1 MPTARRVLAQARYE
15 AGLSYTLRV
24 APSALVRDG
33 FGLPL
38 QAASTTFTM
47 RALASLFEPPD
58 TSSAAVRF
66 AVGPGRAIPA
76 AWPALVRAAGVPS
89 PATPASAEAAARGV
103 DLALL
108 GPRDEDVRG
117 AIAWL
122 HYSARGREAG
132 RTRWAALAR
141 GGGTRLAARPSE
153 PAAGEGE
160 AGEGEARLARALLG
174 LPRGGLLLTSTSRG
188 QWSGDAAL
196 LSAGELGVALLA
208 VPDGS
213 LLAWVLNTTS
223 NAPVAGAA
231 VQLYSW
237 SCWSCEP
244 RDVAA
249 AERGVTDA
257 DGLLVLAPR
266 ARRSERLAAL
276 VTAPGGGGAAGGAP
290 AERVLVETSR
300 ASPPAAE
307 EPLRAVLLTDRALY
321 RANESV
327 RLKGYVRRP
336 RLAELSIPRGEFR
349 LSVRWGAP
357 GSQGGAA
364 STLYTP
370 VALGGKHGSLDAEL
384 RVPPDASYTEHS
396 VALQGKAEGERSFRT
411 LATAAFAIAD
421 PRPPTAELTV
431 ATPGARVLLPG
442 GGVPLLV
449 RTISLS
455 GVPVSGA
462 EVVLR
467 WSLERKPAAAPRPST
482 NPWLAELGAPD
493 EGGEEEEGE
502 AEHGEERLTTGAD
515 GSVRV
520 EWQPSP
526 ERLRRP
532 VALGDALQLSFTW
545 VGPTREVLSREL
557 ALPVALSGRSI
568 ALELPSQAELPAH
581 AFVPTVTLAAHAA
594 LGGEP
599 VGGKPLRLQLYR
611 LAPPAEGGAAAEGG
625 GAKVAAAAA
634 ATVAA
639 AGTLGHGA
647 PLLTDARLA
656 ELPRAAA
663 PVEGEDC
670 ELSSSASAEGA
681 RAEACGSDGRGLA
694 LPTAGHFALVACELD
709 EPGGKAVLCSALVV
723 GRAAA
728 EWEAAPLGDYL
739 QRALSPALTRP
750 RAGGE
755 GGGGGGGGGG
765 GERGG
770 GGGGGEIAE
779 IALHNPLRTPLRA
792 LAAWGSRLGRRAQ
805 VVSLPPGRC
814 AVRLPLGAECRGG
827 CRVSLHLAAPTDA
840 TRTLPVPVPAS
851 PLLDLGGPMLA
862 SYALDIDAADAGR
875 RGAADA
881 DADADAG
888 AGANGGIV
896 VGVAADKGVAAPG
909 GSVEVTVTLRDAA
922 GRPVEG
928 EAVLVAVDK
937 ASLQLRPHP
946 TRDLAAAF
954 APSLAGAAYHT
965 SDTWRQ
971 LASAAGLNH
980 SAAALLAMLAADPW
994 LAAHWPLRPSAGADV
1009 ELPLRAVLDAHATA
1023 LTDMPAT
1030 ERPGPEGMVMY
1041 AMADEAAP
1049 RPMMAMARSAP
1060 MMARSAPMLQS
1071 RAAPEGLRMFKSAAV
1086 ANDVEED
1093 SATEADA
1100 PEGGG
1105 GGGGGG
1111 GSVKV
1116 RKDFVTTALW
1126 LPHLAVGPT
1135 GVARVP
1141 WTLPDNAGAFEL
1153 RAYAA
1158 SGAARLGGGA
1168 TAEVLVRKRLT
1179 LAASAPRI
1187 VRVGDRFSCGATLT
1201 GSPELAAGSAVQLDL
1216 ELAQP
1221 AAAVAVRGAARRGA
1235 TLGPGEVVELT
1246 FDFEAVALGEAVA
1259 VLTVAAADGGAPL
1272 DALQLSVPVLGV
1284 MPSVTLATSRAVAAA
1299 AEPALWAEGL
1309 VLPAALPGSGGLTVR
1324 TGAGRLPVVRTLAA
1338 GLLAL
1343 PARGAPDARPDAL
1356 ALLASLAPL
1365 AMLLPYGG
1373 AAEAALP
1380 AAAAQLDAAAAAL
1393 APMTDG
1399 APGLTGLHYS
1409 AAARAAAR
1417 STDLRLNAHALFVLR
1432 RLRLA
1437 GAVLPAALAALGAT
1451 WRAALGR
1458 GLETLWYS
1466 EAPDGS
1472 REGRSVSV
1480 GLLVACRLALGR
1492 DWQPTPRRG
1501 DSGAAQARLRA
1512 AFGVDVLVDASGRGA
1527 LSTRGQAQLVLLLLL
1542 PASPEHDGAGWSA
1555 PPPPRAL
1562 PEPARL
1568 ALRALRSQLRVSG
1581 AHSAYVAASASA
1593 WSSAG
1598 AADNALVLSAL
1609 ALGARAAKLAGLTI
1623 EGASLAINL
1632 DKLASHVAAE
1642 APIDA
1647 SAALAGLAL
1656 ADYDEASGGA
1666 DADVELR
1673 LLAAGAPLYAAHL
1686 TTAAPP
1692 PPPRT
1697 WAWQALPRGPPPSQA
1712 PPSPLL
1718 FVVEGRGEVSVALAL
1733 DFIPAAPPTGAVD
1746 RGIALLKVGR
1756 VARGVARWIGY
1767 SQAGAGWSRVA
1778 RQGRSCGEAGGWVR
1792 RCLGTHLICTRMH
1805 TTGADMHI
1813 AICPRRWSARTTP
1826 RRAGRR
1832 GRRCGAWAWATS

>member
-1 MPTARRVLAQARYE
+1 M
-15 AGLSYTLRV
+15 SYTLRV
-24 APSALVRDG
+24 TPSTLVRDG

-58 TSSAAVRF
+58 TSDGAVRF

-76 AWPALVRAAGVPS
+76 TWPALVRAGSLPS
-89 PATPASAEAAARGV
+89 SATPASAEAAARGV
-103 DLALL
+103 DLAVL
-108 GPRDEDVRG
+108 GSGDADVRG

-122 HYSARGREAG
+122 HHSARSAIEHPSRDA
-132 RTRWAALAR
+132 RWATLTR
-141 GGGTRLAARPSE
+141 GKGTRLAARLSE
-153 PAAGEGE
+153 PTE
-160 AGEGEARLARALLG
+160 GEGEARLARAPLG
-174 LPRGGLLLTSTSRG
+174 LPRGGLLLASSLSSDRYSHG
-188 QWSGDAAL
+188 SAL

-237 SCWSCEP
+237 SCYSCDA
-244 RDVAA
+244 RDVEAVA
-249 AERGVTDA
+249 HGVTDA
-257 DGLLVLAPR
+257 DGLLVLKPQD
-266 ARRSERLAAL
+266 RRSAHLAAL

-300 ASPPAAE
+300 ASLPTAE

-336 RLAELSIPRGEFR
+336 HLAELRIPRGEFR
-349 LSVRWGAP
+349 LSARGLDP
-357 GSQGGAA
+357 EGGAA
-364 STLYTP
+364 STLFKP
-370 VALGGKHGSLDAEL
+370 VALGSEHGGLDCEL
-384 RVPPDASYTEHS
+384 IVPLDASYTEHS
-396 VALQGKAEGERSFRT
+396 IALQGKAEGERSFRT
-411 LATAAFAIAD
+411 LATAIISVAD
-421 PRPPTAELTV
+421 PRPPTADLTV
-431 ATPGARVLLPG
+431 TTPGARVLLPG
-442 GGVPLLV
+442 GSVPLLV

-467 WSLERKPAAAPRPST
+467 WSLERKQATAPRPGMS
-482 NPWLAELGAPD
+482 PWLAELSAPD
-493 EGGEEEEGE
+493 EEDGEEGE
-502 AEHGEERLTTGAD
+502 AEHGEERLTTSAD

-520 EWQPSP
+520 EWQPNP
-526 ERLRRP
+526 ETLRRP
-532 VALGDALQLSFTW
+532 VALGDALQLTFTW
-545 VGPTREVLSREL
+545 VGPTREVLTREL

-581 AFVPTVTLAAHAA
+581 AFEATVTLATHAA

-599 VGGKPLRLQLYR
+599 VGGRPLRLQLYR
-611 LAPPAEGGAAAEGG
+611 LAPPAEGGSAAD
-625 GAKVAAAAA
+625 GAAVADGAAAAA
-634 ATVAA
+634 AIAA
-639 AGTLGHGA
+639 AAMLWHGA
-647 PLLTDARLA
+647 QLLSDAPPS
-656 ELPRAAA
+656 ELPPAAA
-663 PVEGEDC
+663 ALDGEDC
-670 ELSSSASAEGA
+670 ELTSSASAEGA
-681 RAEACGSDGRGLA
+681 RAEGCGKDGGGLA
-694 LPTAGHFALVACELD
+694 LPTAGRFALVACELD
-709 EPGGKAVLCSALVV
+709 EPGGEPVLCSALVV
-723 GRAAA
+723 GRTAA
-728 EWEAAPLGDYL
+728 EWEAAPLVDYL

-750 RAGGE
+750 KAGP
-755 GGGGGGGGGG
+755 GGGGGGGGKG
-765 GERGG
+765 GEA
-770 GGGGGEIAE
+770 EMAE

-792 LAAWGSRLGRRAQ
+792 LAAWGNRLGRRSQ
-805 VVSLPPGRC
+805 VVSLSPGRG

-840 TRTLPVPVPAS
+840 TRTLPVPVPVS

-862 SYALDIDAADAGR
+862 SYALDIDAADA
-875 RGAADA
+875 RGHGA
-881 DADADAG
+881 AG
-888 AGANGGIV
+888 AGAGGGANAGANAIV
-896 VGVAADKGVAAPG
+896 VSVAADTGVAAPG
-909 GSVEVTVTLRDAA
+909 ESVGVTITLRDAA

-965 SDTWRQ
+965 TDTWRQ

-994 LAAHWPLRPSAGADV
+994 LAAEWPLRPSSGAEV
-1009 ELPLRAVLDAHATA
+1009 EMPLRAVLDAHSTA

-1030 ERPGPEGMVMY
+1030 ERPPMMGRSYRTAWSPDRDNDMEMM
-1041 AMADEAAP
+1041 MMDAP
-1049 RPMMAMARSAP
+1049 QPMMAMARSAP
-1060 MMARSAPMLQS
+1060 MMRSRSAPT
-1071 RAAPEGLRMFKSAAV
+1071 AMFKSAAV
-1086 ANDVEED
+1086 ANDMEEE
-1093 SATEADA
+1093 AMEADA

-1111 GSVKV
+1111 GGVKV

-1126 LPHLAVGPT
+1126 LPRIRVGPT
-1135 GVARVP
+1135 GVVRVP

-1187 VRVGDRFSCGATLT
+1187 VRVGDHFSCGATLT

-1216 ELAQP
+1216 ELAHP
-1221 AAAVAVRGAARRGA
+1221 AAAVAVRGAARRSA
-1235 TLGPGEVVELT
+1235 TLGPGQVVEVT
-1246 FDFEAVALGEAVA
+1246 FDFEAVALGEAVL
-1259 VLTVAAADGGAPL
+1259 VVRAAAAGDGGAPL
-1272 DALQLSVPVLGV
+1272 DALQLTIPVLGV

-1343 PARGAPDARPDAL
+1343 PARRAPDARPDAL
-1356 ALLASLAPL
+1356 TLLASLAPL
-1365 AMLLPYGG
+1365 AMLLPYGT
-1373 AAEAALP
+1373 ATKAALP
-1380 AAAAQLDAAAAAL
+1380 AAAAQLEAVAAAL
-1393 APMTDG
+1393 APMTD
-1399 APGLTGLHYS
+1399 APRLTGLHYS
-1409 AAARAAAR
+1409 AAARAEAR
-1417 STDLRLNAHALFVLR
+1417 STDLWLNAHALFVLR

-1437 GAVLPAALAALGAT
+1437 GAVLPAALASLGAT
-1451 WRAALGR
+1451 WRTALSR
-1458 GLETLWYS
+1458 GLEELYYA
-1466 EAPDGS
+1466 EAPNNNKG
-1472 REGRSVSV
+1472 GRSISL
-1480 GLLVACRLALGR
+1480 GLLAACRLALGR
-1492 DWQPTPRRG
+1492 EWQPTPRRG
-1501 DSGAAQARLRA
+1501 DGDSGMAQTILRA
-1512 AFGVDVLVDASGRGA
+1512 AFGVNVLVDGSGRDA
-1527 LSTRGQAQLVLLLLL
+1527 LSTRGQAQLALLLLL
-1542 PASPEHDGAGWSA
+1542 PASPEQDGASWSSRT
-1555 PPPPRAL
+1555 PREL
-1562 PEPARL
+1562 PEAARV
-1568 ALRALRSQLRVSG
+1568 ALRSLASRLRVSG

-1609 ALGARAAKLAGLTI
+1609 ALGARAARGGGATM
-1623 EGASLAINL
+1623 EGASLTANL
-1632 DKLASHVAAE
+1632 DKLANHVAAE
-1642 APIDA
+1642 APLDA

-1697 WAWQALPRGPPPSQA
+1697 WAWEALPRGPPSSSQSS
-1712 PPSPLL
+1712 PSPLL

-1733 DFIPAAPPTGAVD
+1733 DFVPAAPPAGAVD
-1746 RGIALLKVGR
+1746 RGIALLKVDR
-1756 VARGVARWIGY
+1756 IAR
-1767 SQAGAGWSRVA
+1767 
-1778 RQGRSCGEAGGWVR
+1778 
-1792 RCLGTHLICTRMH
+1792 
-1805 TTGADMHI
+1805 
-1813 AICPRRWSARTTP
+1813 
-1826 RRAGRR
+1826 
-1832 GRRCGAWAWATS
+1832 